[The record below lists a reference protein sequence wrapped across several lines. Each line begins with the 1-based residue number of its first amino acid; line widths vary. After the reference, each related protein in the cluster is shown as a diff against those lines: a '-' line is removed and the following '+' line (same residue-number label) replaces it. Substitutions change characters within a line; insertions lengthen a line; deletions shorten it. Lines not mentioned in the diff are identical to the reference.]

1 MIAKL
6 NDRIKYLKFLIKR
19 WCMLRENRKKIIRFI
34 LSTEPHVCSISGS
47 RSAKEQ

>member
-19 WCMLRENRKKIIRFI
+19 WCMLRENRKKNHQIYP
-34 LSTEPHVCSISGS
+34 LY
-47 RSAKEQ
+47 